1 MLVAQR
7 KPNFNMLRLIGAVQ
21 NQKKNELGHWVL
33 VTDGHPSIQ
42 AYQVGHP
49 SPSRLYFTYREKHLK
64 ENLYAPHWQ
73 S

>member
-21 NQKKNELGHWVL
+21 NQKKSELGHWVL

-49 SPSRLYFTYREKHLK
+49 SQIRKKNEVRHWVLVTDEHPSSTLL
-64 ENLYAPHWQ
+64 
-73 S
+73 

>member
-33 VTDGHPSIQ
+33 VTDGHPSQIRKKNE
-42 AYQVGHP
+42 VRHWVLVTDEHP
-49 SPSRLYFTYREKHLK
+49 SSTLL
-64 ENLYAPHWQ
+64 
-73 S
+73 

>member
-7 KPNFNMLRLIGAVQ
+7 KPNFNMLRLIGAVP

-49 SPSRLYFTYREKHLK
+49 SQIRKKNEVRHWVLVTDEHPSSTLL
-64 ENLYAPHWQ
+64 
-73 S
+73 